1 MTEKQIMHDRKICE
15 SLKKL
20 FIANTVLTPI
30 GFFLFGI
37 AFIMSL
43 TNSIANPGIAA
54 TLFLPIIPLG
64 IATFVINIV
73 YAIKLLTA
81 KFNEPTLDQEKII
94 WGIFTIFLLGWIAM
108 LVWTLRSQNLLNAA
122 SIKENVE
129 SDDYQ

>member
-1 MTEKQIMHDRKICE
+1 MTEKQIIHDHKICE
-15 SLKKL
+15 LLKKL

-43 TNSIANPGIAA
+43 TNSITNPGIAA

-73 YAIKLLTA
+73 YAIKLLTS

-108 LVWTLRSQNLLNAA
+108 LVWTLRSQSLLNAA

-129 SDDYQ
+129 SNDYQ